1 MTPASGARAKRPC
14 GFQSMRG
21 PDGRPR
27 PARARAPRVPF
38 YNEFFSME
46 ECRAANAPPP
56 DRHSRSIK

>member
-14 GFQSMRG
+14 GVSV
-21 PDGRPR
+21 DARPR

-46 ECRAANAPPP
+46 ECRAANASPP

>member
-1 MTPASGARAKRPC
+1 
-14 GFQSMRG
+14 MRG
-21 PDGRPR
+21 PDARPR

-46 ECRAANAPPP
+46 ECRAANASPP

>member
-14 GFQSMRG
+14 GVSV
-21 PDGRPR
+21 DARPR
-27 PARARAPRVPF
+27 WAAAPCARAPRVPF

-46 ECRAANAPPP
+46 ECRAANASPP